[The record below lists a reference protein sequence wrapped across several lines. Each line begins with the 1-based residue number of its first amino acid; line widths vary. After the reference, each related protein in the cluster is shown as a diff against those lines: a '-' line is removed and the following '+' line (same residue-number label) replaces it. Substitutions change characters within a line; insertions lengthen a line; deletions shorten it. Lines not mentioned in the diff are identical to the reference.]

1 MGIIEIKLPMSDAKC
16 ICSYMHFFYGW
27 VSGWGSGEWGG
38 GVYVV
43 IPCTPAPQKRNI
55 SSDTM
60 LEMQVLKI
68 KVRLKLL
75 FKLFRTKK
83 FKIFDCGKDIYTHMN
98 F

>member
-1 MGIIEIKLPMSDAKC
+1 
-16 ICSYMHFFYGW
+16 MHLFIYAFFLG
-27 VSGWGSGEWGG
+27 VGG
-38 GVYVV
+38 GVGGGVRGGEVYVV
-43 IPCTPAPQKRNI
+43 LPCTPAPQKRNI

>member
-1 MGIIEIKLPMSDAKC
+1 MQNASVHIC
-16 ICSYMHFFYGW
+16 IFFRGGGRGGG
-27 VSGWGSGEWGG
+27 VESGGG

-43 IPCTPAPQKRNI
+43 LPCTPAPQKRNI

>member
-1 MGIIEIKLPMSDAKC
+1 
-16 ICSYMHFFYGW
+16 MHLFIYAFFLG
-27 VSGWGSGEWGG
+27 VGVGVGEWRVGG
-38 GVYVV
+38 GIYVV
-43 IPCTPAPQKRNI
+43 LPCTPAPQKRNI

>member
-1 MGIIEIKLPMSDAKC
+1 
-16 ICSYMHFFYGW
+16 MHLFIYAFFLG
-27 VSGWGSGEWGG
+27 VGVGVGEGRVGG
-38 GVYVV
+38 GIYVV
-43 IPCTPAPQKRNI
+43 LPCTPAPQKRNI

>member
-1 MGIIEIKLPMSDAKC
+1 
-16 ICSYMHFFYGW
+16 MHLFIYAFFLG
-27 VSGWGSGEWGG
+27 VGVGVREWRVGG

-43 IPCTPAPQKRNI
+43 LPCTPAPQKRNI

>member
-1 MGIIEIKLPMSDAKC
+1 MQNASVHIC
-16 ICSYMHFFYGW
+16 IFFRGGGRGGG
-27 VSGWGSGEWGG
+27 VESGG

-43 IPCTPAPQKRNI
+43 LPCTPAPQKRNI